1 MCALQAHYGSE
12 FTLYVASDK
21 FAHSAMAGKQHRVHI
36 PVFMLALMLDGVIR
50 LQCELVAFWQL
61 VHMQCRLVTEAIDLA
76 ILILAVLKGPGQ
88 CLMEVLQFLVL
99 ALPASSLAAISRAL
113 AMVSASW
120 AKRGAWAPQGAAT

>member
-1 MCALQAHYGSE
+1 MLRLLCAFQAHYGSE

-21 FAHSAMAGKQHRVHI
+21 FAHSAMAGLKQHRVHI

-99 ALPASSLAAISRAL
+99 ALPALL
-113 AMVSASW
+113 F
-120 AKRGAWAPQGAAT
+120 